1 MNKELSLKRKYRYL
15 SNHKN
20 WTILLI
26 LKRKEVK
33 RKSQR
38 KMISAQQLMN
48 KYLKDP
54 KKAISNLNL
63 IYKNPILQFSKI
75 KTQNLIFPSS
85 FHLKRN
91 HFQKIKL
98 INKKCLFK
106 IGRFQMEGINKKVR
120 WIKLNRSEII
130 LWKVQFLR
138 DPKKLSRL

>member
-20 WTILLI
+20 LTILLI

-38 KMISAQQLMN
+38 KMIFAQQLMN
-48 KYLKDP
+48 KYLRDP

-63 IYKNPILQFSKI
+63 ICKNLILQFSKI

-91 HFQKIKL
+91 RFQKIKL

-106 IGRFQMEGINKKVR
+106 IGQFQMEGINKKVR
-120 WIKLNRSEII
+120 
-130 LWKVQFLR
+130 
-138 DPKKLSRL
+138 

>member
-1 MNKELSLKRKYRYL
+1 M
-15 SNHKN
+15 
-20 WTILLI
+20 

-38 KMISAQQLMN
+38 KMISAQRLMN

-63 IYKNPILQFSKI
+63 IYKNPILQSSKI

-85 FHLKRN
+85 FHHKRN

-120 WIKLNRSEII
+120 
-130 LWKVQFLR
+130 
-138 DPKKLSRL
+138 

>member
-48 KYLKDP
+48 KYLRDP

-63 IYKNPILQFSKI
+63 ICKNLILQFSKI

-91 HFQKIKL
+91 RFQKIKL

-106 IGRFQMEGINKKVR
+106 IGQFQMEGINKKVH
-120 WIKLNRSEII
+120 WINLNRLVII
-130 LWKVQFLR
+130 LWKIQLLR